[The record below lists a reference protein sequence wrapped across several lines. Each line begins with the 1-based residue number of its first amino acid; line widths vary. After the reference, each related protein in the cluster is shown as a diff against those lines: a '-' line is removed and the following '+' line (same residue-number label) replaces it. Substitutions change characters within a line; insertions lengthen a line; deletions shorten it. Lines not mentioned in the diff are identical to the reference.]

1 MGYLVSVMTF
11 ASIWA
16 VLALSL
22 NILTGYAGQVS
33 LGHAAFFGIG
43 AYTSAMLAVKAGWSF
58 WPAFVAAILITGM
71 VGALL
76 GLPSLRVRH
85 DFLVLATMG
94 INFVV
99 VAVFKY
105 VDFFGGALG
114 IIGIQKP
121 QIFGWTLRGWG
132 FLGLALA
139 YLLLSLWVSD
149 YLRRTWAGLAFATV
163 REDEE
168 AAEAMG
174 VSVPRFKIYAFAIS
188 AALAGGAGSLYAH
201 FLGSIFP
208 DHFAFVESIGIM
220 SMVVLGGLGT
230 LRGPVVG
237 AFALKILPEYLRVVG
252 DYRYTLYGG
261 VLVLMM
267 LFQPQGILGEGS
279 WLWRRV
285 HTWRDRL
292 RGRRVF
298 SPERRPSV
306 TAPPTNPSTPSP
318 PSNPGRGVLQG
329 EADEH
334 EER

>member
-43 AYTSAMLAVKAGWSF
+43 AYTSALLAVKAGWSF
-58 WPAFVAAILITGM
+58 WPAFVAAVLVTGIC
-71 VGALL
+71 GALL

-94 INFVV
+94 VNFVV

-114 IIGIQKP
+114 IVGLQKP

-132 FLGLALA
+132 FLALAVA
-139 YLLLSLWVSD
+139 YLLLTLWVSD
-149 YLRRTWAGLAFATV
+149 YVRRTWAGLAFATV
-163 REDEE
+163 REDED

-220 SMVVLGGLGT
+220 SMVVFGGLGT

-237 AFALKILPEYLRVVG
+237 AFVLKILPEYLRVVG

-261 VLVLMM
+261 VLMLMM
-267 LFQPQGILGEGS
+267 LFQPQGILGDNS
-279 WLWRRV
+279 WLWKRLQALYAR
-285 HTWRDRL
+285 WRP
-292 RGRRVF
+292 G
-298 SPERRPSV
+298 PQPRPTSR
-306 TAPPTNPSTPSP
+306 ALSAA
-318 PSNPGRGVLQG
+318 NPGDDPAPASRSGRVNPG
-329 EADEH
+329 ERTH
-334 EER
+334 ESENS

>member
-1 MGYLVSVMTF
+1 MGYMVSVLTF
-11 ASIWA
+11 ACIWA

-43 AYTSAMLAVKAGWSF
+43 AYTSAMLAVKAGWPF
-58 WPAFVAAILITGM
+58 WPAFVVAILITGVM
-71 VGALL
+71 GALL

-94 INFVV
+94 VNFVV

-105 VDFFGGALG
+105 VDFFGGSLG
-114 IIGIQKP
+114 IIGLKKP
-121 QIFGWTLRGWG
+121 SLLGWTLRGWG
-132 FLGLALA
+132 FLALA
-139 YLLLSLWVSD
+139 AAYMLLTLWVSD
-149 YLRRTWAGLAFATV
+149 YLRRTWAGLAFTTV

-174 VSVPRFKIYAFAIS
+174 VSVPRFKIYAFAVS

-201 FLGSIFP
+201 FLGSVFP

-220 SMVVLGGLGT
+220 SMVVFGGLGT
-230 LRGPVVG
+230 LRGPIVG

-267 LFQPQGILGEGS
+267 LFQPQGLLGDGS
-279 WLWRRV
+279 WLWERIKGYRV
-285 HTWRDRL
+285 KVK
-292 RGRRVF
+292 G
-298 SPERRPSV
+298 
-306 TAPPTNPSTPSP
+306 
-318 PSNPGRGVLQG
+318 
-329 EADEH
+329 
-334 EER
+334 